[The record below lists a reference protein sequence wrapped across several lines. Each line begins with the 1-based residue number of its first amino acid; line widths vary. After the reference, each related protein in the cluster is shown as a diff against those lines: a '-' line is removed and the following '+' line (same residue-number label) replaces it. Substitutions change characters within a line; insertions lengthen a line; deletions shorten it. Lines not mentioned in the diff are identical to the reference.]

1 MASLKEIKSR
11 IASVKGTLKITS
23 AMKMVA
29 SAKLHKTQDAIGN
42 LVPYQEGLK
51 EILSNLMQHKS
62 VNQVL
67 TIQKEVKKVALVCF
81 ASNTS
86 LCGAYNSS
94 VIHLVKDVLN
104 EYKDAGLEVTVY
116 SIGRKMAEAMHKEG
130 YDSPADFSS
139 LSANPNYTEASDLTN
154 KLISSFIS
162 GEFDKVEF
170 IFNHHKSM
178 AHQVPTKE
186 TFLPLDTKEYDQ
198 QDDLN
203 DKYIVEPA
211 REELIRQLLPKVV
224 RLKLYITLLDAV
236 VSEHAARMVAMQ
248 TATDNGNNLLNDIT
262 LEYNKS
268 RQQKITNE
276 IQDIVSGSAT

>member
-29 SAKLHKTQDAIGN
+29 SAKLHKTQNAIGN
-42 LVPYQEGLK
+42 LVPYQAGLK

-62 VNQVL
+62 VNQAL
-67 TIQKEVKKVALVCF
+67 TTQRKVKRIALVCF

-94 VIHLVKDVLN
+94 VIHLAKEALTN
-104 EYKDAGLEVTVY
+104 YKNSGLDVTVY

-130 YDSPADFSS
+130 YDSPADFNN
-139 LSANPNYTEASDLTN
+139 LSAKPNYTEASDLAN

-170 IFNHHKSM
+170 IYNHNKSI
-178 AHQVPTKE
+178 AHQIPTKD
-186 TFLPLDTKEYDQ
+186 TFLPLDIKEYDQ
-198 QDDLN
+198 QEDFYDE
-203 DKYIVEPA
+203 YIIEPE

-224 RLKLYITLLDAV
+224 RLKLYTTLLDAV
-236 VSEHAARMVAMQ
+236 VSEHSARMVAMQ

-276 IQDIVSGSAT
+276 ILDLVSGSSK